1 MNDNLTQLAER
12 YVELGDQRSALEAQA
27 KTLREEQDE
36 IKYAFIRAA
45 DFLGIDKFS
54 AGPLT
59 ISVKEELKYT
69 YNPNHWDELVR
80 VCVDSGYTNAIQRRC
95 ASKVL
100 EEMVKSEVLSP
111 ALVKINRVKDA
122 SIRKVS

>member
-1 MNDNLTQLAER
+1 MNANLTQLAER
-12 YVELGDQRSALEAQA
+12 YAELGEERSALEAQA
-27 KTLREEQDE
+27 KDLKKQQDE

-45 DFLGIDKFS
+45 DEQGIDKFS

-69 YNPNHWDELVR
+69 YDPEHWDELLR
-80 VCVDSGYTNAIQRRC
+80 VCVESGYTSAIQRRC
-95 ASKVL
+95 TSKVL
-100 EEMVKSEVLSP
+100 EEMVQSDVLSP

-122 SIRKVS
+122 SIRKVQ